1 MGRMIRITRRS
12 FSLLLVVHGVSYPF
26 LAAALILATS
36 GTARADATTGGM
48 LAAQL
53 CAGCHAV
60 RPGQASPKPDAPPF
74 AAIAAKGT
82 YNIFTLRSFLRTPH
96 WTSSNLSLRPEDN
109 EAIASYV
116 MSLRP
121 RR

>member
-1 MGRMIRITRRS
+1 MMKLA
-12 FSLLLVVHGVSYPF
+12 LLTTVIPLAVGGV
-26 LAAALILATS
+26 AQADTS
-36 GTARADATTGGM
+36 KGEM

-53 CAGCHAV
+53 CAGCHAI
-60 RPGQASPKPDAPPF
+60 RPGQNSPKPDAPPF
-74 AAIAAKGT
+74 TSIAAKDT

-96 WTSSNLSLRPEDN
+96 WTSANLSLRLDDN

>member
-1 MGRMIRITRRS
+1 MK
-12 FSLLLVVHGVSYPF
+12 P
-26 LAAALILATS
+26 ALLATTIALVASS
-36 GTARADATTGGM
+36 GAQADNSKGAM
-48 LAAQL
+48 LAAHL

-74 AAIAAKGT
+74 PTIAAKDS

-96 WTSSNLSLRPEDN
+96 WTSANLSLRPDDN
-109 EAIASYV
+109 EAIASYI
-116 MSLRP
+116 MSLQP